1 MSHEGKVDGRGSRGH
16 SSIEDNTDGVI
27 WIKQIDNTKREFSI
41 EVDKLRAP
49 KTRKTA
55 SVEIVGGI
63 KWANNKT
70 TAKEVIRYSANQ
82 ELLIDLAKDMTKDGG
97 VSLDAFVEA
106 VVEKKIYVGSK
117 NSRNKIKAFALKKNN
132 PIIFDKKTDMISTY
146 FNS

>member
-1 MSHEGKVDGRGSRGH
+1 
-16 SSIEDNTDGVI
+16 
-27 WIKQIDNTKREFSI
+27 
-41 EVDKLRAP
+41 
-49 KTRKTA
+49 
-55 SVEIVGGI
+55 
-63 KWANNKT
+63 
-70 TAKEVIRYSANQ
+70 
-82 ELLIDLAKDMTKDGG
+82 MTKDGG